1 MDSDLKTLTISIKSV
16 FFMDMVGTKQAEQAP
31 KLSFPDLG

>member
-1 MDSDLKTLTISIKSV
+1 MDRGLKNLTISIKSV
-16 FFMDMVGTKQAEQAP
+16 FFMDMIGTKQAEQAP